1 LGQGKVAVG
10 PGSSVRQPLDRI
22 PRGKMDF
29 GPLNRHHSFGG
40 YGQCGVV
47 ISGIHTSSWAAH
59 PRSLM
64 REDRGAEVGHGV
76 DDGHR
81 IARRGNQGVNRSSCL
96 MGMVEGSEGLGLGA
110 GGSSGFSGESVAVL
124 FVLDAIWKLRC
135 SVLSKEGQRRYC
147 LRLGASFLPDRDRAH
162 ILT

>member
-1 LGQGKVAVG
+1 
-10 PGSSVRQPLDRI
+10 
-22 PRGKMDF
+22 
-29 GPLNRHHSFGG
+29 
-40 YGQCGVV
+40 
-47 ISGIHTSSWAAH
+47 
-59 PRSLM
+59 M

-147 LRLGASFLPDRDRAH
+147 LRLGASFLPERRPSSYLSGTGPTYSRERLLIGLGLDSA
-162 ILT
+162 